1 MGLIGSAVSAAGS
14 LAGGSYAAQ
23 AGAMQ
28 QQAANYTAAQ
38 LEENA
43 PGAIGAAQRKML
55 DDRNKAQ
62 QAESTLR
69 ARGGASGVDIGS
81 GSPVQVGQS
90 VAGRGEYQALMDL
103 WQGKNQATGMLNEAK
118 AVRYGGD
125 IAAYSGDA
133 QKTLSEFNAA
143 GTLAGG
149 IGSGFKTYGALTYPS
164 TYGMTPLGAGF

>member
-1 MGLIGSAVSAAGS
+1 MVAPVAIGMGLIGSAVSAAGS

-90 VAGRGEYQALMDL
+90 VAGRGEYQALMDKL
-103 WQGKNQATGMLNEAK
+103 FPRQL
-118 AVRYGGD
+118 
-125 IAAYSGDA
+125 AANHDDESDNIP
-133 QKTLSEFNAA
+133 F
-143 GTLAGG
+143 
-149 IGSGFKTYGALTYPS
+149 
-164 TYGMTPLGAGF
+164 